1 MERRTF
7 MRLVTAGGACLGG
20 SGTTACGQGCTGQDS
35 GKQCRGG
42 ATMRPYQLLCAMCA
56 IGREGSE
63 RNHEKLSL
71 IRENPDLPLTLVCN
85 AGDVF
90 AYQDP
95 GPAEDRD
102 GSAEFNRMRDL
113 EILQR
118 LDLAPGVTLPARII
132 LHRLWDRIESVS
144 GICYFEGAT
153 SAAWKGCPL
162 ATDRFYKKGRES
174 CLSLAV
180 PSWRSQ
186 LNFSAADLDR
196 AKDSRSLIVP
206 RTKEE
211 RAEAKKKSL
220 EAMRQAGAI
229 PVRPTSWCAP
239 CASTAKV
246 PGLPTKPTI
255 CRRCSSSF

>member
-1 MERRTF
+1 MP
-7 MRLVTAGGACLGG
+7 
-20 SGTTACGQGCTGQDS
+20 
-35 GKQCRGG
+35 
-42 ATMRPYQLLCAMCA
+42 PYQLLCAICS

-63 RNHEKLSL
+63 ANHGKLSL

-85 AGDVF
+85 ASDVF

-95 GPAEDRD
+95 GPAEDYD

-118 LDLAPGVTLPARII
+118 LDLAPGITLPARII

-144 GICYFEGAT
+144 GICYFEQAT

-162 ATDRFYKKGRES
+162 ATDRFYKRGREI

-186 LNFSAADLDR
+186 LSFSAADLQK
-196 AKDSRSLIVP
+196 AKDSKSLIIP

-220 EAMRQAGAI
+220 EAMRRADSI
-229 PVRPTSWCAP
+229 PVRPHILVCAVCQYGTGSRP
-239 CASTAKV
+239 PKELIKEFGFADLTAK
-246 PGLPTKPTI
+246 G
-255 CRRCSSSF
+255 